1 MSEKNV
7 FEGNLLSNS
16 RGSVSK
22 QCMRRIIHINLARN
36 LRLVESEK
44 QPATVE
50 QKYERLKK
58 EYMNKQNEIEKLKK
72 SRLEQLEKRK
82 YYEKI
87 YQSQVETEQEL
98 KKKVSELE
106 VTCLVEL

>member
-1 MSEKNV
+1 
-7 FEGNLLSNS
+7 
-16 RGSVSK
+16 
-22 QCMRRIIHINLARN
+22 
-36 LRLVESEK
+36 
-44 QPATVE
+44 VE

-98 KKKVSELE
+98 TTKIGELE
-106 VTCLVEL
+106 VFVFPLFLSLFCFVFYILADELYSNY